1 MAFAAAVLLWLNI
14 RGGILYGSMAQIRA
28 VRFYGWPIP
37 VVFYEEGYVSSR
49 GGGVE
54 AFVAEGPVP
63 DGLVPF
69 SALNALKNWCI
80 VVFANLGLI
89 AATGAFSEGFFRWR
103 ERIHQSPTRNPP

>member
-1 MAFAAAVLLWLNI
+1 MVFAAAVLLWLNI
-14 RGGILYGSMAQIRA
+14 RGGILYESMAQISA

-37 VVFYEEGYVSSR
+37 VVFYEVGHVSSR

-54 AFVAEGPVP
+54 AFVAKGPVP

-69 SALNALKNWCI
+69 SALKNWCF
-80 VVFANLGLI
+80 VVLVNLGLI
-89 AATGAFSEGFFRWR
+89 AATGAFTERFLRWR